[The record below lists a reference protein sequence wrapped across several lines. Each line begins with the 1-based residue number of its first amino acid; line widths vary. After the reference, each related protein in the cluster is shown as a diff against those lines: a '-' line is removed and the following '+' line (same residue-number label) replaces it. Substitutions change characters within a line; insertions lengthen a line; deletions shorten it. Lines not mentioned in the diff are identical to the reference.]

1 MAAMSMVMARWY
13 AAQIL
18 GITLLIGLGTY
29 FTLALNRLP
38 SPWNALWMV
47 GLPIGTGLMLNNGT
61 ARVVMAGTLCIA
73 SWIAA
78 GLVGAALRGM

>member
-1 MAAMSMVMARWY
+1 MAAMSMVIARWY
-13 AAQIL
+13 ATQIF

-29 FTLALNRLP
+29 FTLALNLMP

-47 GLPIGTGLMLNNGT
+47 GLPVGSSLMLNHGT

-78 GLVGAALRGM
+78 GLVGVALGGM